1 MATGPL
7 LRPRRRS
14 PRFRPSTTL
23 PLPRPAAHPSNA
35 SNPSPCRRPGRCSK
49 GQRASLSLKFRVR
62 NRGEVAR
69 GLAREGRTSAVPAGR
84 FASNPQRFPRS
95 SLSRR
100 RSAQDFHHRRSRRLL
115 SRTPWAAGIRRSP
128 PPRSRATQRSSQ
140 LEGTARPRLFNT
152 HRWLELARR
161 REPLLDRGCTCR
173 LVALLLRAAR
183 RRS

>member
-23 PLPRPAAHPSNA
+23 PFPRPAAHPSNA
-35 SNPSPCRRPGRCSK
+35 SNPSPCHRPGRCSQ
-49 GQRASLSLKFRVR
+49 GQRASLSLKFPVR
-62 NRGEVAR
+62 KRGEVAR
-69 GLAREGRTSAVPAGR
+69 GLAREGRTSAVLAGR
-84 FASNPQRFPRS
+84 FASNPQRSPRS

-100 RSAQDFHHRRSRRLL
+100 RSAQEFHRRSLL
-115 SRTPWAAGIRRSP
+115 SRSPWAAGIRRSP

-140 LEGTARPRLFNT
+140 PEGTARPRLFNT
-152 HRWLELARR
+152 HPWLELVRR
-161 REPLLDRGCTCR
+161 KDPLLDKGCTCR